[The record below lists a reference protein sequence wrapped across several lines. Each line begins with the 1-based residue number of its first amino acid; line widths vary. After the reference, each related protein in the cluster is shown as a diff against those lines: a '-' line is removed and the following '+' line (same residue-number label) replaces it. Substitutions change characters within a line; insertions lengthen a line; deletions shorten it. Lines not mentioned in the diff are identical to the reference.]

1 MIRYCFKQL
10 NPWTSSGLEEATNM
24 PRHALQVPQ
33 QRVSWFRSCSE
44 NFQCSQPALEPETQP
59 CWPSSS
65 GKRPSGTKSV
75 AMFLRCSIAGMD
87 GFHLK
92 AQCGVDR
99 SVIELETCS
108 NCDHIHDFIYLLQD
122 DPKDPNSKTSSKS
135 SNVTVQRL
143 WLGLTIRVYGL
154 IVIN

>member
-75 AMFLRCSIAGMD
+75 AMFLRCSITGMD

-122 DPKDPNSKTSSKS
+122 DPK
-135 SNVTVQRL
+135 QRDMWIDSL
-143 WLGLTIRVYGL
+143 LYCNYLQLFCIT
-154 IVIN
+154 